1 MGSGWGGAHCDITK
15 GQALA
20 GPQSP
25 GAPRQTS
32 TPGAVSSRLTMWSAR
47 WFLCFFMAVTY
58 GYASMF
64 TSLREK
70 AEELQGKLL
79 CGGHC
84 LIQQNQPEHDQD
96 WLKIL
101 LLGLLFIA
109 LMYLTE
115 KLTGESGECNVQT
128 PPACQGGSFGS
139 LGQKKKTASRDKDYM
154 FATLTQLEMD
164 LVKFVSRVRN
174 LKLAMA
180 TCSNL
185 NPPNVEVPA
194 DTHNNITLYELWCD
208 EDSE

>member
-70 AEELQGKLL
+70 AEELQGKVL

-84 LIQQNQPEHDQD
+84 LIQQNQPEHAQH

-101 LLGLLFIA
+101 LLGLLFIVI
-109 LMYLTE
+109 MYLIE
-115 KLTGESGECNVQT
+115 KVIGESGECNVQT
-128 PPACQGGSFGS
+128 PPSHQGDSFGS
-139 LGQKKKTASRDKDYM
+139 PGKKKKKASANKDYM
-154 FATLTQLEMD
+154 FDTLTQLEMD
-164 LVKFVSRVRN
+164 LVKFVPRVHN
-174 LKLAMA
+174 LKLTIA
-180 TCSNL
+180 TGGNL

-194 DTHNNITLYELWCD
+194 DSHSNITVYELWSN
-208 EDSE
+208 EDSD